1 MNMMLSIQQDLA
13 EAQRCVEEMA
23 ELRKNQALAEKE
35 YRVAKAKKVLELR
48 ADGYPVSVVADLA
61 KGDEHVAELA
71 FKRDCAEGL
80 VDANREQELLCK
92 KRVDTF
98 REQLEREW
106 SESGWR
112 S

>member
-35 YRVAKAKKVLELR
+35 YRVAKAKKVLEL
-48 ADGYPVSVVADLA
+48 
-61 KGDEHVAELA
+61 
-71 FKRDCAEGL
+71 
-80 VDANREQELLCK
+80 CK